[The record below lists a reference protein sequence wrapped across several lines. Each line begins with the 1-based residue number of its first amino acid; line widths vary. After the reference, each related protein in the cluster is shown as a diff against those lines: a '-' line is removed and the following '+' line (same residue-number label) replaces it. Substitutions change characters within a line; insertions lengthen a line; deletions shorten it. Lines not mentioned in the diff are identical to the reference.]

1 MIACIIFSKISFF
14 YSCTNSVLA
23 NTIYIHK
30 LIHCQNPYIKSCFS
44 KKEVSRAPLCCPCIQ
59 EKEDDDDEEGEE
71 NVILE
76 ISFL

>member
-14 YSCTNSVLA
+14 IHSYNSVLA

-59 EKEDDDDEEGEE
+59 EKEDDDDEGEE

>member
-1 MIACIIFSKISFF
+1 MYYIFKNIFLIVILILF
-14 YSCTNSVLA
+14 WQIL
-23 NTIYIHK
+23 

-59 EKEDDDDEEGEE
+59 EKEDDDDEGEE

>member
-1 MIACIIFSKISFF
+1 MIACIIFSKIFF
-14 YSCTNSVLA
+14 NSYTNSVLA
-23 NTIYIHK
+23 NAIYIHK

-59 EKEDDDDEEGEE
+59 EEEDDDEGEEE
-71 NVILE
+71 NVILV

>member
-14 YSCTNSVLA
+14 IHSYNSVLA
-23 NTIYIHK
+23 NTIHIHK

-44 KKEVSRAPLCCPCIQ
+44 KKDVSRALLCCPCIQ
-59 EKEDDDDEEGEE
+59 EEEDDDDEGEEE
-71 NVILE
+71 NVILV

>member
-1 MIACIIFSKISFF
+1 MIACIIFSKIFF
-14 YSCTNSVLA
+14 NSYTNSVLA

-59 EKEDDDDEEGEE
+59 EKEDDDDEGEE